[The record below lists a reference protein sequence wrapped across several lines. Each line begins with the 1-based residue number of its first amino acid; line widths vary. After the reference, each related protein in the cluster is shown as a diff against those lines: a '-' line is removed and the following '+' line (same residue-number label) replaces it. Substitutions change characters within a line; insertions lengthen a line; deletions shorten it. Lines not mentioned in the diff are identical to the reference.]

1 MVKIGETPTMA
12 IASGQDLDTLLA
24 IAKAVEED
32 VVKAILVGQE
42 GAIKKVVREKKIDP
56 AVFEYENV
64 EDENM
69 VTKVAVKFVRE
80 GQADMVMKGVVKT
93 ATFMKAVLDKHTG
106 LLPQDGLLS
115 HVALMEVPTYPKLI
129 ILSDAA
135 IIQEPNLV

>member
-56 AVFEYENV
+56 AVF
-64 EDENM
+64 D
-69 VTKVAVKFVRE
+69 
-80 GQADMVMKGVVKT
+80 
-93 ATFMKAVLDKHTG
+93 
-106 LLPQDGLLS
+106 
-115 HVALMEVPTYPKLI
+115 
-129 ILSDAA
+129 
-135 IIQEPNLV
+135 